1 MEIITKPKAGVY
13 FVVLDDKKG
22 CHNVAAYNQNQ
33 TYKGRKRFCPL
44 LLIFRESIL

>member
-22 CHNVAAYNQNQ
+22 CHNVAALQSKSNV
-33 TYKGRKRFCPL
+33 
-44 LLIFRESIL
+44 

>member
-22 CHNVAAYNQNQ
+22 CHNVAALQSKIKRI
-33 TYKGRKRFCPL
+33 KGGRDSVHYC
-44 LLIFRESIL
+44 